1 MAARQVFL
9 VILALLILAVP
20 VMAGFHGGGD
30 LADIDLYLSD
40 LSVKLIG
47 IGTLIIALVVLL
59 ALKFEK
65 KTKHKHKMALF
76 LGLAIPVVLITLFI
90 AGSTIFVNVISS
102 TKGPVHW
109 HADFEIYRC
118 GEKLDLLD
126 ASGLSN
132 RVGTPKFHEHGE
144 DRVHV
149 EGTVIKK
156 QEVDL
161 GAFFR
166 VIGGELTTQ
175 YFTVPTNTG
184 LVTVSNGD
192 ECNGEPA
199 VLQYFVYEILDPDA
213 KKKTGLIYRQRKLA
227 DGPSHILSHFFNVP
241 PGDCIIIEFG
251 PEKEQTEHICETYK
265 IGIDK
270 GDLTGS

>member
-20 VMAGFHGGGD
+20 VMAGFHGGD
-30 LADIDLYLSD
+30 LADIDLYFSE

-47 IGTLIIALVVLL
+47 IGTLIIILVVWL

-144 DRVHV
+144 DRIHV
-149 EGTVIKK
+149 EGTVIKQ

-161 GAFFR
+161 EAFFR
-166 VIGGELTTQ
+166 VTGGEMTTQ

-184 LVTVSNGD
+184 LVTASNGD
-192 ECNGEPA
+192 ECNGEES
-199 VLQYFVYEILDPDA
+199 VLQYFVYEIIDPDPT
-213 KKKTGLIYRQRKLA
+213 KKTGQVYQQRKLA
-227 DGPSHILSHFFNVP
+227 DGPSHILSPFFNVP

>member
-9 VILALLILAVP
+9 VILALLLLAVP
-20 VMAGFHGGGD
+20 VMAGFHDGMD
-30 LADIDLYLSD
+30 LTDIDLYFSE

-47 IGTLIIALVVLL
+47 IGTLIIFLTVWL

-76 LGLAIPVVLITLFI
+76 LGLAIPVIIITLFI
-90 AGSTIFVNVISS
+90 TGSTIFVNIVSE

-118 GEKLDLLD
+118 GEKMDLLD

-144 DRVHV
+144 DRIHV
-149 EGTVIKK
+149 EGTVVEK

-161 GAFFR
+161 GSFFR
-166 VIGGELTTQ
+166 VIGGELTNQ
-175 YFTVPTNTG
+175 YFSVPTNTG
-184 LVTVSNGD
+184 LVSVSNGD
-192 ECNGEPA
+192 ECNGQPGK
-199 VLQYFVYEILDPDA
+199 LQFFVYEIINPDP
-213 KKKTGLIYRQRKLA
+213 KKKTGMVYQQRKLA
-227 DGPSHILSHFFNVP
+227 DGPSHILSPFFNVP
-241 PGDCIIIEFG
+241 VGDCVIIEFG